1 MTYILQKVMNARIT
15 VTIELTVFP
24 RQSQRLT
31 RCDRRGFVYVKST
44 CVIFSLEKC
53 GRLYV
58 EGKKGKNTAET
69 QKPTKNIS
77 TNRVN
82 CSRIVLKRRDSS
94 EYVRC

>member
-69 QKPTKNIS
+69 
-77 TNRVN
+77 
-82 CSRIVLKRRDSS
+82 
-94 EYVRC
+94 